1 MGFTRVSRRADLRS
15 ALRAICPASARE
27 HAAFEYALREERA
40 QHAHCDNCRVAYRT
54 GFTRVLQG
62 ADPDRPL
69 QCPDRY
75 GSPDGNPAHIHVSPG
90 KTWHTI
96 RRGRPRSTRRVNP
109 ENHAGVYRSQPA
121 PRCVS
126 SGFKLGGGYAL
137 LVKESCTPHIL
148 TREARQ
154 RGDEPP
160 AVVMRTR
167 RVPSAVR

>member
-1 MGFTRVSRRADLRS
+1 MNMRCAKNARNMLIATIAGWPIAQGSPGCYRGPIQIGPYSAWFTRVQHRADHGPPLR
-15 ALRAICPASARE
+15 
-27 HAAFEYALREERA
+27 H
-40 QHAHCDNCRVAYRT
+40 
-54 GFTRVLQG
+54 
-62 ADPDRPL
+62 
-69 QCPDRY
+69 PDRY